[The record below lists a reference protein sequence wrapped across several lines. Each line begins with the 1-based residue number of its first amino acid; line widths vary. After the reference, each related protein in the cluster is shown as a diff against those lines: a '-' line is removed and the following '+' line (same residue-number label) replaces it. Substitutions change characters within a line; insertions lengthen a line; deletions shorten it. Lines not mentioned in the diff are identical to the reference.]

1 MDTIKT
7 CKNVRLNSYNFT
19 ISNLLSLY
27 LPFLISN
34 AALPVELVRAAQRL
48 YASTSN
54 ARFLLPVMGALAR
67 DEAVAAL
74 PRILLLPTAEQV
86 SLAFERLL
94 TPRPTAPLTPAQ
106 LFVAL
111 HAFDRDGGAV
121 PVKRV
126 VEAANMC
133 HEQKAAFTQD
143 VMARALQQV
152 CT

>member
-1 MDTIKT
+1 M
-7 CKNVRLNSYNFT
+7 
-19 ISNLLSLY
+19 
-27 LPFLISN
+27 
-34 AALPVELVRAAQRL
+34 
-48 YASTSN
+48 
-54 ARFLLPVMGALAR
+54 
-67 DEAVAAL
+67 
-74 PRILLLPTAEQV
+74 

-111 HAFDRDGGAV
+111 HAFDRDGSAV

-152 CT
+152 RIRTCNEAFVLSPR